1 MTEFIDP
8 FPTLPKVV
16 DIGGE
21 RYFMGPEKPIELGF
35 KSRQDFL
42 NSFGKQRD
50 TERILRQYMY
60 YELGSKKRLQF
71 DSPDD
76 RAALI
81 KILKTRAQQLEASK
95 EFTSSTLK
103 NTLIQR
109 SYLNIQRLIQQLE
122 GPEYKGFE
130 LPKIPDLLPC
140 TKAKTYIKQIPEDRL
155 FQMILEIAWYLLH
168 PEKVPSKVQCDWA
181 KLVKQLDTLRL
192 GDVVSEIHQ
201 LEQAKGQKPSE
212 KALNYFKKINLETVA
227 KKESLSNAL
236 EEAAKMATQIQA
248 ENAEA
253 DIKER
258 LKTLLSILEIK
269 KYLSNTLQVD
279 KDRLKIVDAQAAEK
293 IKKDMIRNPMQGG
306 AAKALDKPLAAAMNP
321 LYDYF
326 KVVFDPIYSLLDSS
340 IQTYSANSTKTK
352 KIIIPQLTT
361 LMHICSNLNPSE
373 TATGGANTYGVYRIK
388 NADPE
393 VIEFI
398 NTMMISTQTYVEKFQ
413 DDKTK
418 NQFNKQLFE
427 LPKVRLTSL
436 LNRFLDST
444 TYKDPDTIPYIQ
456 FFTVG
461 GNLLLKEK
469 TDFLTPKMP
478 ELTEQVFNATTDFFT
493 ANDVYIVCT
502 KTENIKEDIPMNVYE
517 IDYTQ
522 VDVGETGLQINNI
535 PDNYFNKN
543 KTPPLFMDKLVT
555 TKPYIVFNDAELALS
570 ILISFKDLM
579 PK

>member
-21 RYFMGPEKPIELGF
+21 KYFMGPQKPIELGF

-50 TERILRQYMY
+50 TERILRKYMY

-76 RAALI
+76 RTELI
-81 KILKTRAQQLEASK
+81 KILKARAQQLEASK

-109 SYLNIQRLIQQLE
+109 SYLNIERLIQQLE
-122 GPEYKGFE
+122 GPEYKGSD

-155 FQMILEIAWYLLH
+155 FQMILEVAWYLLH
-168 PEKVPSKVQCDWA
+168 PDKVPSKVQCDWA

-192 GDVVSEIHQ
+192 GDVVSEIRQ
-201 LEQAKGQKPSE
+201 LEHAKGLKPSE

-248 ENAEA
+248 ENAET

-269 KYLSNTLQVD
+269 KYLSNTLEVD
-279 KDRLKIVDAQAAEK
+279 SDRLKIVDATSAEK
-293 IKKDMIRNPMQGG
+293 IKKDMITNPMQGG

-326 KVVFDPIYSLLDSS
+326 KVVFDPIYSLIDSS

-361 LMHICSNLNPSE
+361 LMHICNNLNPSE

-388 NADPE
+388 NVDPE

-398 NTMMISTQTYVEKFQ
+398 NTMMLTTQTYVEKLQ

-436 LNRFLDST
+436 LNRFLDSA

-456 FFTVG
+456 FFMVG
-461 GNLLLKEK
+461 GNISLKEK
-469 TDFLTPKMP
+469 AEFLKPNTP
-478 ELTEQVFNATTDFFT
+478 ELTEQVFNATNDFFT

-543 KTPPLFMDKLVT
+543 KIPQLFMDKLVT

>member
-8 FPTLPKVV
+8 FPNLPKVV

-21 RYFMGPEKPIELGF
+21 RYFMGPQKPIELGF

-42 NSFGKQRD
+42 NSFGKKRE
-50 TERILRQYMY
+50 TERILREYMY

-71 DSPDD
+71 DSADD
-76 RAALI
+76 KAALI
-81 KILKTRAQQLEASK
+81 KILKTRAQQLEVSK
-95 EFTSSTLK
+95 EFTSSILK
-103 NTLIQR
+103 NTIIQR
-109 SYLNIQRLIQQLE
+109 SYINIQRLIQQLE
-122 GPEYKGFE
+122 GPDYKGFE

-181 KLVKQLDTLRL
+181 KLIKQLDTLRL

-201 LEQAKGQKPSE
+201 IEQTKSIPSSS

-236 EEAAKMATQIQA
+236 EEAAQMATQIQA
-248 ENAEA
+248 ENASNDA
-253 DIKER
+253 KQR
-258 LKTLLSILEIK
+258 LKTLLNILEIK
-269 KYLSNTLQVD
+269 KYLSNSLQVD
-279 KDRLKIVDAQAAEK
+279 NDRLKIVDATAAEK
-293 IKKDMIRNPMQGG
+293 IKSNMITNPMQGG
-306 AAKALDKPLAAAMNP
+306 SSKTLDKPLGTAMNP
-321 LYDYF
+321 LFDYF
-326 KVVFDPIYSLLDSS
+326 KVVFDPIYSLINSS
-340 IQTYSANSTKTK
+340 MPSKQV
-352 KIIIPQLTT
+352 IPQLTT
-361 LMHICSNLNPSE
+361 LLHICNNLNPSE
-373 TATGGANTYGVYRIK
+373 TTTAGANTYGVYRIK
-388 NADPE
+388 NVDPE
-393 VIEFI
+393 LLQFI
-398 NTMMISTQTYVEKFQ
+398 NTMMSSTQTYVEKFQ

-436 LNRFLDST
+436 LNRFVDSA

-461 GNLLLKEK
+461 GNMALKEK
-469 TDFLTPKMP
+469 ETFMNPKTPEMTE
-478 ELTEQVFNATTDFFT
+478 ELFNVVNDFFT
-493 ANDVYIVCT
+493 PSDIYIVCT
-502 KTENIKEDIPMNVYE
+502 KSENIKEDIPMNVYE
-517 IDYTQ
+517 IDYNQ
-522 VDVGETGLQINNI
+522 VDVGETGIQINNI

-543 KTPPLFMDKLVT
+543 KEPVVYMDKLVI